1 MFLTKSPNNDLTATN
16 NYAKITPECY
26 RVYLGM
32 AGSSVTL
39 NFANFVSAGGYGS
52 ATIFISTGADVE
64 VVNIVSGAILSCGH
78 GGLRFIAYNSDT
90 SIEYSINSYELTIKS
105 GAYPYGQWAY
115 IKIFNENSHYTY
127 WPY

>member
-1 MFLTKSPNNDLTATN
+1 MAATN

-26 RVYLGM
+26 RVYIGM
-32 AGSSVTL
+32 AGTSVTL
-39 NFANFVSAGGYGS
+39 NFANFVTPGSYGS

-64 VVNIVSGAILSCGH
+64 EVNTVSGAILSCGH
-78 GGLRFIAYNSDT
+78 GGLKCIAYNSDT
-90 SIEYSINSYELTIKS
+90 SVVYSINSYDLTIKC
-105 GAYPYGQWAY
+105 GMYAYGQWAY